1 MTGSATPPLLR
12 FEAVALGYG
21 GVPVLRH
28 LSFRIDRGEF
38 LGLVGP
44 NGSGKSTILR
54 AILGLV
60 RPLAGAIERGSS
72 PIIGYVPQRETI
84 DPIMPVSAY
93 EVALMGRA
101 PRLGALQRTGARDR
115 ERAREALDLVGVTGL
130 SRRLF
135 RELSG
140 GQQQRVLLARALA
153 GEPDLLVLDEP
164 TNGMDLASEC
174 ALIDLLVDLNRKNGL
189 TVLFVTHLL
198 PIVLNAATSILLI
211 EAGRVLY
218 GPAETVLREDTLSA
232 LYGIPVRVATVA
244 GQRTLVVMRQEH
256 NGV

>member
-1 MTGSATPPLLR
+1 MSGSAAPSLLR
-12 FEAVALGYG
+12 FEGVALGYR

-44 NGSGKSTILR
+44 NGSGKTTILR
-54 AILGLV
+54 AILGLL
-60 RPLAGAIERGSS
+60 RPLTGAVERAGA
-72 PIIGYVPQRETI
+72 PVIGYVPQRESI
-84 DPIMPVSAY
+84 DPIMPVTAY

-101 PRLGALQRTGARDR
+101 PRLGALQRTARGDR
-115 ERAREALDLVGVTGL
+115 ERARESLAFVGVGDL
-130 SRRLF
+130 AGRLF

-153 GEPDLLVLDEP
+153 AEPDLLVLDEP

-218 GPAETVLREDTLSA
+218 GPADTVLREDTLSA

-244 GQRTLVVMRQEH
+244 GQRTLVVARQERG
-256 NGV
+256 GV

>member
-44 NGSGKSTILR
+44 NGSGKTTILR
-54 AILGLV
+54 AILGLLH
-60 RPLAGAIERGSS
+60 PLSGAVEQAGT
-72 PIIGYVPQRETI
+72 PVIGYVPQRESI
-84 DPIMPVSAY
+84 DPIMPVTAY

-101 PRLGALQRTGARDR
+101 PRLGALQRTGRGDRD
-115 ERAREALDLVGVTGL
+115 RARESLAFVGVGDL
-130 SRRLF
+130 ANRLF

-153 GEPDLLVLDEP
+153 AEPDLLVLDEP

-218 GPAETVLREDTLSA
+218 GPADTVLREDTLSA

-244 GQRTLVVMRQEH
+244 GQRTLVVARQERG
-256 NGV
+256 GV